1 MRYRRDRTPG
11 ATYFFTLVTQGRHA
25 LFAQPINIH
34 RLRSTFA
41 RVKAVHPFRIDAIV
55 VLPDH
60 LHCLW
65 TLPEGDADFAGRW
78 NLIKGGFTRA
88 LPSEAKPSRGT
99 GDRRERSVWQRRYWE
114 HRIRDEDDYA
124 RHCDYIHWNPV
135 KHGLVDRAGDWPYS
149 SFGRFVQAEIYSADW
164 GIEDTDVVG
173 IKAGE

>member
-11 ATYFFTLVTQGRHA
+11 ATYFFTLVTQGRRP
-25 LFAQPINIH
+25 LFTQPGNIEW
-34 RLRSTFA
+34 LRSTFA
-41 RVKAVHPFRIDAIV
+41 RVKSAHPFRIDAIV

-65 TLPEGDADFAGRW
+65 TLPEGDADFAARW

-88 LPSEAKPSRGT
+88 LPSEAKPPRGT
-99 GDRRERSVWQRRYWE
+99 GERRERLVWQRRYWE

-135 KHGLVDRAGDWPYS
+135 KHGLVARAVDWPYS
-149 SFGRFVQAEIYSADW
+149 SFDRFVQAEIYSADW
-164 GIEDTDVVG
+164 GDGDTDLVG
-173 IKAGE
+173 VEAGE